1 MKPQQFQLEKLS
13 LKKKRR
19 QKLKLS
25 GETREINCVYLV
37 FGPGMCKVRQSL
49 LFAKSKKVKYG
60 VIYFL
65 AKVKVK

>member
-1 MKPQQFQLEKLS
+1 MKKNVRIS
-13 LKKKRR
+13 LKVRIVIVLTS
-19 QKLKLS
+19 QIYFC
-25 GETREINCVYLV
+25 EIYNEGIRY
-37 FGPGMCKVRQSL
+37 GGAGAGMCKVRQSL